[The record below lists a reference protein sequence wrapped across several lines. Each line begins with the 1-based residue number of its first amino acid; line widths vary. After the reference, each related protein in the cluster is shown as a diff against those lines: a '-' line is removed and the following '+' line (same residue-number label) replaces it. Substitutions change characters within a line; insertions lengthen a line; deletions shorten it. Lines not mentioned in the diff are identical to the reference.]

1 MNIHFTFKI
10 AIAVAAFGAVG
21 AMIILIAS
29 GVMHQQQQPGPAA
42 PNPLRSST
50 DARYLRLHT
59 VEHDGHLI
67 IAMAQGSIMHH
78 PDCPCAK
85 QNEGTTLK

>member
-1 MNIHFTFKI
+1 MNMHSIFKI
-10 AIAVAAFGAVG
+10 LLGVAAVATVAGAITLV
-21 AMIILIAS
+21 AAVTMPR
-29 GVMHQQQQPGPAA
+29 QPGSAL
-42 PNPLRSST
+42 PNPLRSSST
-50 DARYLRLHT
+50 DARYLRIHT